1 MTRAV
6 EVPGSIVFVM
16 QGVIVLCVLAG
27 ELLARRWKLT
37 E

>member
-1 MTRAV
+1 MTRSVDVA
-6 EVPGSIVFVM
+6 GSIVFVI

-27 ELLARRWKLT
+27 ELIARKLKVA